1 MWAFFC
7 VYIREKYFLCRCKT
21 DFRSKY
27 PDACHIFMNFKV
39 INTPIKIMFKKHFY
53 FTNHR
58 PAWYFLCLNIHV
70 QFIRSFRSSFTMTKA
85 KRKGEWNKKKF
96 YDRIL
101 KNLHFLFLLKI
112 LVLVCCVLSKEIP
125 FLSVCSFLTQ
135 LITANFIL
143 LSFSNKSSRV
153 TFNSYQLY
161 LLLLLYL

>member
-58 PAWYFLCLNIHV
+58 PAWCFLCLNIHV
-70 QFIRSFRSSFTMTKA
+70 HFLRSFRSSFTMTKA
-85 KRKGEWNKKKF
+85 ERKGEWNKKKSF
-96 YDRIL
+96 MTG
-101 KNLHFLFLLKI
+101 FLKI
-112 LVLVCCVLSKEIP
+112 CIFYFSSKFGFLCIAFCLRRSLSSQCAVFWLSK
-125 FLSVCSFLTQ
+125 
-135 LITANFIL
+135 
-143 LSFSNKSSRV
+143 
-153 TFNSYQLY
+153 
-161 LLLLLYL
+161 